1 VNPLFTIGHSNLEL
15 DDIRSNLRNYGV
27 DTVVDVRSQPF
38 SRYSPHFNRAELAH
52 SLGSSGFGYEFEGE
66 RLGGRPG
73 DARYYDGE
81 GYVRYDLWSESVEF
95 QAGLSRLLELA
106 KSSSV
111 ALLCSEEDP
120 ARCHRHLLIARV
132 LKDEGVAG
140 DQILHIRA
148 SGELTADDDIPLQM
162 DLFGGSD
169 TWRSPQSV
177 LHKVQP
183 SSSSRGYER
192 HEYAD

>member
-52 SLGSSGFGYEFEGE
+52 SLSSSGFAYEFEGE
-66 RLGGRPG
+66 RLGGRPA
-73 DARYYDGE
+73 DPRYYDVE
-81 GYVRYDLWSESVEF
+81 GHVRYDRWSESVEF
-95 QAGLSRLLELA
+95 QAGLSRLLDLA
-106 KSSSV
+106 ESSSV

-132 LKDEGVAG
+132 LKDEGVDG

-148 SGELTADDDIPLQM
+148 SGDVVADDDIPVQM

-183 SSSSRGYER
+183 STSSRDYER
-192 HEYAD
+192 REYAD